1 MGIAVTVWPT
11 RKLTELYRHS
21 GYLISPFPAAATS
34 SQLPINHFMSPSDA
48 KKPSFSAYIT
58 SGSYRL

>member
-21 GYLISPFPAAATS
+21 GYLIS
-34 SQLPINHFMSPSDA
+34 FMSPSDA
-48 KKPSFSAYIT
+48 KTPSFSAYIT